1 LERSPKVAF
10 SRLTTLFLP
19 IAALFAQGLP
29 LGVRPRLCSN
39 LFLRVSV
46 ARSAVLRLP
55 GGKDR
60 RFWPDFRLQ
69 IALTLPGN
77 RLSLG

>member
-1 LERSPKVAF
+1 
-10 SRLTTLFLP
+10 LTTLFLP
-19 IAALFAQGLP
+19 IAPLFAQGLQ
-29 LGVRPRLCSN
+29 LGVRPRLRGN

-69 IALTLPGN
+69 IALIALTLPEN

>member
-1 LERSPKVAF
+1 MNI
-10 SRLTTLFLP
+10 LTKR
-19 IAALFAQGLP
+19 GLP
-29 LGVRPRLCSN
+29 LGVRPRPCSN

-46 ARSAVLRLP
+46 ARRAVLRLP

-69 IALTLPGN
+69 IALTLPQN